1 MSAGAC
7 QQTEGDSMTEAALN
21 RLLAMTP
28 EMRAKVILELKRRQD
43 GGLILRKPK
52 LTPAGQDQSATLPLE
67 PAPE

>member
-1 MSAGAC
+1 
-7 QQTEGDSMTEAALN
+7 MTDEAYE
-21 RLLAMTP
+21 RLLALTP

-67 PAPE
+67 PTP